1 MKLHIPPKTDVVAK
15 LILLTLSAL
24 FITVNSFAQDYT
36 IPASGSSE
44 IDACSGTVRDPGGTG
59 NYGANQDGTLIIDPP
74 GNASVSLTFSQ
85 FNFENNWDYLRIY
98 DGRGTAT
105 EIGSYTGTGNPGTIT
120 STQGAITLVM
130 DSDGSIHRAGFTA
143 AISTAD
149 VPVAAGVMTAGGLTS
164 FCEGGSVTLNYT
176 LGTGSVRQWQV
187 SSDGTNYTDLA
198 GESGSSYVVPTTQ
211 AGGYYYFRVFEGN
224 SSEENCATD
233 YSNVVEVEILPTSN
247 GGGISI
253 ENACVGGTA
262 TLSFEL
268 GDVGN
273 LQWQSSPNGVSGWS
287 NMVGATSST
296 HSFTQTSSLYY
307 RLSYDFSPCGGS
319 GYTSVIQGYPI
330 DCRTVPYSGSDETNE
345 CMGTITDDGGDG
357 NYASDNDGYLIIDPA
372 GSGTVTLKFSEF
384 RLEENW
390 DDLFI
395 YDGRGTGG
403 TLLASFTG
411 YDVPKPVTST
421 SGAITILFESDFTG
435 EDTGFKFEYCVNNA
449 PLANDPSIAAS
460 GAVDYCEGGTVDL
473 TFTPAAENIW
483 NWEYGTDGVFFT
495 EIPGATG
502 LTYTVPTSLAPG
514 RHTYRVVGTSVDRCN
529 TYISEVEDVSVM
541 PTSGPGAIGISDDCV
556 GQNGTVF
563 YFGVD
568 AGSFQWESSSDGL
581 TWTPIPGATNATYS
595 FVEGTPVMYRL
606 YVDYSPCG
614 PADYTNVVHSYPTE
628 CPPVGLNEYAMTAT
642 TITDCEGVV
651 RDPGGEALFTIGGSD
666 VTTVIDPVGPG
677 LVSVEFN
684 QFSTEEDYDFLTLYD
699 GIGTANLLGS
709 YSGNTAPVDFVTDEE
724 ALTLH
729 FLSDALISLFPG
741 FELYYKT
748 VFAEGYEAGMVTPA
762 GDSLVCEGVEMDF
775 SYAPG
780 DGTTYQWQISTDRLT
795 FVDIAGQNGTTYT
808 LPNTQAPGTY
818 YIWVK
823 ETMAGTCYTS
833 YSNIVEVTVM
843 EATIAG
849 ISIDEACIG
858 EVATVNYLGD
868 PSATFQWQSSPN
880 GTDWSNIPGE
890 TGSTLSYTVDKDDVH
905 FRLFVEYGTCG
916 GAYTTALEFNP
927 YYCGDANFTITD
939 CTGRIADSG
948 GADEDYANDEDYT
961 ITIQPAD
968 ATTIDVTFTLF
979 EHFNGLDE
987 IEFFDGPTTASPS
1000 LGTWSGTNNPGTV
1013 SSTGNALT
1021 MRIQTSGA
1029 NIDEGFLAT
1038 FDANCNAPEKHGTY
1052 FLKSNTADPNDISSW
1067 FKKDDESEA
1076 QEATQFVNYQDTF
1089 VVAIGSWVGGVL
1101 TSFAPL
1107 TARLTGDFVVENMII
1122 PEGGTILRNDGFDF
1136 NVTGSWQVG
1145 EGSAYY
1151 HESIDQDP
1159 TAGVE
1164 ITDPVPVDMLLN
1176 NTLEGAIHLFSE
1188 SNAAKNVWVLSGDVD
1203 GSSTG
1208 GLYNHGEFEL
1218 SGGFAIHLNHYGSD
1232 EDDAVTTVMDDNTII
1247 TVDSLLDFTT
1257 SMGEHIVSN
1266 SSSVAFSVADSAILR
1281 GRLQIT
1287 SNFGGEFGENLILKN
1302 FARLDWIDRSGVTLG
1317 DKFFVHEQNAGGA
1330 SGVRL
1335 INDFATVAGDTI
1347 GFYTNITLEDGDE
1360 TIEVGDASY
1369 LYLKQGSIHQ
1379 ATIGDGGRLTVV
1391 PPNGFSTLT
1400 HDSVFVQAGGLFL
1413 CADGS
1418 DLSLNGGAAII
1429 VEGGPVPFSQ
1439 GGSFVDLNSGMGS
1452 SYGGAPPVKVSNNVG
1467 WTGWTQYTYWSSPVY
1482 NGSFWNISNFYS
1494 SYLYTD
1500 MKQGQPGWA
1509 WASGTFERG
1518 RGYAFQQAGGGVVNF
1533 VGQAHT
1539 GPIEGPNVGDDE
1551 IGTADENWTLIG
1563 NPYPSPISGYE
1574 LVNHNTAINGA
1585 IYIWDQSSF
1594 NTTWGFETEDYTVI
1608 NGSGTVGP
1616 DVASYPSDIFGYW
1629 LPQFQGVMV
1638 EGVDNTTPTAIEFE
1652 NFMRDPDLI
1661 SDYAFSYKSGD
1672 KRKMWLALQEFG
1684 VSQPM
1689 KTTCLV
1695 AFLPGA
1701 SDRWDR
1707 LYDAR
1712 SNAEGMG
1719 ISSVV
1724 NDNGVPKRAVIQGLP
1739 SFSGDEVLT
1748 LQMDF
1753 LAAGEYELG
1762 FDSLFNFEGQEVW
1775 IIDSLKQS
1783 VHRLDQSNYIFLVEN
1798 SGPYFLTLQFTE
1810 PGSAPVGLAEVSTEE
1825 AFPFDYVNETVL
1837 VKKDGFGLLTN
1848 VLGQVVFQGPV
1859 KRGEELKVQD
1869 FPAIFQFRDGKG
1881 KQYSKKLIQ

>member
-15 LILLTLSAL
+15 LILLTLSVL
-24 FITVNSFAQDYT
+24 FINANSFAQNYT

-59 NYGANQDGTLIIDPP
+59 NYGSNQDGILIIDPP
-74 GNASVSLTFSQ
+74 GNAAVTLTFSQ

-98 DGRGTAT
+98 DGRGTAAV
-105 EIGSYTGTGNPGTIT
+105 IGSYTGTGNPGTIT

-130 DSDGSIHRAGFTA
+130 DSDGSVQRAGFTA
-143 AISTAD
+143 AISTSD
-149 VPVAAGVMTAGGLTS
+149 VPVAAGVMTAGGATS
-164 FCEGGSVTLNYT
+164 FCEGGSLTLNYT
-176 LGTGSVRQWQV
+176 LGTGSVRQWEV
-187 SSDGTNYTDLA
+187 STDGTNYSDI
-198 GESGSSYVVPTTQ
+198 SGVTGTSYVVPTSQ
-211 AGGYYYFRVFEGN
+211 IGGYYYFRVFEGN
-224 SSEENCATD
+224 SSEVNCATA
-233 YSNVVEVEILPTSN
+233 YSNVVEVEILPSSN
-247 GGGISI
+247 TGGVSI
-253 ENACVGGTA
+253 ENACSGSQA
-262 TLSFEL
+262 TLMYDK
-268 GDVGN
+268 GDVGA
-273 LQWQSSPNGVSGWS
+273 LQWQSSPNGTNSWT
-287 NMVGATSST
+287 NITGATT
-296 HSFTQTSSLYY
+296 ATYSFTQTTSLFY

-319 GYTSVIQGYPI
+319 GYSDVIQGYPN
-330 DCRTVPYSGSDETNE
+330 DCRTIPTSGTDETNE
-345 CMGTITDDGGDG
+345 CTGIVRDAGGTG
-357 NYASDNDGYLIIDPA
+357 NYGTNQDGVLIIDPA
-372 GSGTVTLKFSEF
+372 GAGTVTITFTEF
-384 RLEENW
+384 ATE
-390 DDLFI
+390 DGFDFFI
-395 YDGRGTGG
+395 VYDGRGTGTEIDRFDG
-403 TLLASFTG
+403 A
-411 YDVPKPVTST
+411 DIPKPITST
-421 SGAITILFESDFTG
+421 SDAITIRFDSDFSQV
-435 EDTGFKFEYCVNNA
+435 DAGFTIEYQVNNA
-449 PLANDPSIAAS
+449 DVAHDPSIAPS
-460 GAVDYCEGGTVDL
+460 GAVDFCEGGTVDL
-473 TFTPAAENIW
+473 TFTPASENIW
-483 NWEYGTDGVFFT
+483 HWEYSTDGAHFDT
-495 EIPGATG
+495 IPSATG
-502 LTYTVPTSLAPG
+502 TVYSVPDTHDPG
-514 RHTYRVVGTSVDRCN
+514 RHYYRVVGSSVDRCFN
-529 TYISEVEDVSVM
+529 YVSEVEDVSVI
-541 PTSGPGAIGISDDCV
+541 PTTGPGAIGISDDCV

-651 RDPGGEALFTIGGSD
+651 RDPGGQALFTIGGSD

-684 QFSTEEDYDFLTLYD
+684 EFSTEEGYDFLTLYD

-709 YSGNTAPVDFVTDEE
+709 YSGNIAPVDFVTDEE

-729 FLSDALISLFPG
+729 FFSDAFLSLFPG

-762 GDSLVCEGVEMDF
+762 GDSVQCEGVALDF
-775 SYAPG
+775 SYVPG

-808 LPNTQAPGTY
+808 LPDTQAPGAY

-833 YSNIVEVTVM
+833 YSNIVEVTVI

-858 EVATVNYLGD
+858 EVATVSYLGD
-868 PSATFQWQSSPN
+868 PSASFQWQSSSD
-880 GTDWSNIPGE
+880 GSSWANIPGE

-916 GAYTTALEFNP
+916 GAYTTAIEFNP
-927 YYCGDANFTITD
+927 YYCGNANFTITD

-948 GADEDYANDEDYT
+948 GADKDYADDEDYT
-961 ITIQPAD
+961 ITIQPTD

-1000 LGTWSGTNNPGTV
+1000 LGTWTGTNNPGTV

-1076 QEATQFVNYQDTF
+1076 QVATQFVNDQDTF

-1101 TSFAPL
+1101 TSFIPL
-1107 TARLTGDFVVENMII
+1107 TARLTSDFVVENMII

-1164 ITDPVPVDMLLN
+1164 ITDPVPVNMLLN
-1176 NTLEGAIHLFSE
+1176 NTLEGSIHLFSE
-1188 SNAAKNVWVLSGDVD
+1188 SSAAKNVWTLSGDLD
-1203 GSSTG
+1203 GSATG
-1208 GLYNHGEFEL
+1208 GLYNNGEFEL
-1218 SGGFAIHLNHYGSD
+1218 SGGFAINLNHYGSD
-1232 EDDAVTTVMDDNTII
+1232 EDDAVTTIMDNNTII
-1247 TVDSLLDFTT
+1247 TVDSLLDFTLD
-1257 SMGEHIVSN
+1257 MGEHIVSN
-1266 SSSVAFSVADSAILR
+1266 SSSVAFSVADSAILN
-1281 GRLQIT
+1281 GRLQIN

-1302 FARLDWIDRSGVTLG
+1302 FAKMDWINRSGVTLG
-1317 DKFFVHEQNAGGA
+1317 DKFFVHEQNAGGL
-1330 SGVRL
+1330 SSVRL
-1335 INDFATVAGDTI
+1335 INDFSTVSGDTI
-1347 GFYTNITLEDGDE
+1347 GFYTTITLEDGDE
-1360 TIEVGDASY
+1360 EIAVGDGSW
-1369 LYLKQGSIHQ
+1369 LYLKQGSIYQ
-1379 ATIGDGGRLTVV
+1379 STIGDGGRLTVV
-1391 PPNGFSTLT
+1391 PPNTFATLT
-1400 HDSVFVQAGGLFL
+1400 HDSVTVQAGGLFL

-1418 DLSLNGGAAII
+1418 KLSLNGAAAII

-1439 GGSFVDLNSGMGS
+1439 GGSFVDLNSGLGS
-1452 SYGGAPPVKVSNNVG
+1452 SYGGAPPVKVSNNIG
-1467 WTGWTQYTYWSSPVY
+1467 WTGWSQYTYWSSPIYTGVI
-1482 NGSFWNISNFYS
+1482 SSISNVYS
-1494 SYLYTD
+1494 SYYYTD
-1500 MKQGQPGWA
+1500 MSEGQPGWS
-1509 WASGTFERG
+1509 WSSNNFEVG
-1518 RGYAFQQAGGGVVNF
+1518 RGYAIQQAGGGTVHF
-1533 VGQAHT
+1533 QGQAQT
-1539 GPIEGPNVGDDE
+1539 GPIAGPNVGDDE
-1551 IGTADENWTLIG
+1551 IGNADENWTLIG
-1563 NPYPSPISGYE
+1563 NPYPSPISGFE
-1574 LVNHNTAINGA
+1574 LVNHNAAINGA
-1585 IYIWDQSSF
+1585 IYVWDQNSF
-1594 NTTWGFETEDYTVI
+1594 STTWGFETEDYTVI
-1608 NGSGTVGP
+1608 NGSGVVGP

-1638 EGVDNTTPTAIEFE
+1638 EGVDNTAPTAIEFE

-1672 KRKMWLALQEFG
+1672 KRKMWLALQDFG
-1684 VSQPM
+1684 VAQPM

-1701 SDRWDR
+1701 TDRWDR

-1753 LAAGEYELG
+1753 LAAGEFELG

-1810 PGSAPVGLAEVSTEE
+1810 PGSAPVGLAEVSSEE
-1825 AFPFDYVNETVL
+1825 VFPFDYVNETVL

-1859 KRGEELKVQD
+1859 KRGEELRVKD